1 MTRPQDYGEQMAEA
15 ASGGFDSIEDMRAD
29 ERRRRE
35 AAEGDEAEDEE

>member
-1 MTRPQDYGEQMAEA
+1 MNPKQLDYGEQMAEA

-35 AAEGDEAEDEE
+35 EQEEEDEE